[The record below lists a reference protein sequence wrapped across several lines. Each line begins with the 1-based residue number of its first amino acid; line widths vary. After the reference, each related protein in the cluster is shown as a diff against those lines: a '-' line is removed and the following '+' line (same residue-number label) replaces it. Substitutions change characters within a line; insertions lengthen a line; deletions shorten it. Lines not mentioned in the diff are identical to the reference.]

1 MIHLEKIVEKSIFY
15 RKRDFEAEFDKVPR
29 LTSGWFQDM
38 LLRGYPRLHNSA
50 FRAIGTFRN
59 RLWGRFDAMSWS
71 GENQPT
77 GEKVGFL
84 AKKTEKWAVL
94 PTFYSVTTRS
104 IFVILVSI
112 DA

>member
-1 MIHLEKIVEKSIFY
+1 MGKLS
-15 RKRDFEAEFDKVPR
+15 FDQ
-29 LTSGWFQDM
+29 G
-38 LLRGYPRLHNSA
+38 LRGDPRLHNSA
-50 FRAIGTFRN
+50 FRAMGTFRN
-59 RLWGRFDAMSWS
+59 RLWVRFDAMSWS

-84 AKKTEKWAVL
+84 TKKTEKWVVL

>member
-1 MIHLEKIVEKSIFY
+1 MTQQFKSEGVDLLPFNQNCS
-15 RKRDFEAEFDKVPR
+15 P
-29 LTSGWFQDM
+29 
-38 LLRGYPRLHNSA
+38 LRGYPRLHNSA
-50 FRAIGTFRN
+50 FRAMGTFRN
-59 RLWGRFDAMSWS
+59 RLWVRFDAMSWS

-84 AKKTEKWAVL
+84 TKKTEKWVVL